1 MQTRPELILLQK
13 SMVIVEGVAR
23 SLNPSLNMWVAAE
36 PIAKDWVESNLSVM
50 GRLKDAGDSA
60 AILAKLAAEL
70 PVFLTSA
77 ERAVTAL
84 GVMAEGGVRLND
96 ETIERLAQKQ
106 SRHGRWR
113 TAALWVAAIALAVLA
128 LGQAGIISP

>member
-1 MQTRPELILLQK
+1 M
-13 SMVIVEGVAR
+13 
-23 SLNPSLNMWVAAE
+23 
-36 PIAKDWVESNLSVM
+36 
-50 GRLKDAGDSA
+50 
-60 AILAKLAAEL
+60 
-70 PVFLTSA
+70 
-77 ERAVTAL
+77 TAL